1 MPIPSIGTLR
11 GRFFGTKGEFR
22 VQDGGIK
29 KVAMTTN
36 GNGAGMNF
44 VVNGLDK
51 DEEAN
56 VNGHGNGEEE
66 NGEEKEEEEEFGNG
80 HQISNGQSQC

>member
-22 VQDGGIK
+22 VQDGGIRK
-29 KVAMTTN
+29 MAMTTN
-36 GNGAGMNF
+36 GNGMNI

-56 VNGHGNGEEE
+56 MNGHGNGEEE